1 MRRPSRQHEAL
12 VTAHPAQFFVPPYV
26 AGRGWDH
33 VRMVHEGGRQP
44 GLDEAGELVAETYR
58 CVAPARLVRR
68 LDEG

>member
-1 MRRPSRQHEAL
+1 
-12 VTAHPAQFFVPPYV
+12 
-26 AGRGWDH
+26 
-33 VRMVHEGGRQP
+33 MVHEGGRQP